1 MPADHSEGV
10 KAGPN
15 QNRQDGEDDMRPH
28 WLKPRQHLS
37 ASQDSAVCSIFE
49 ALAWMA
55 GFLFAQ
61 AIVLSAVLIILYTSS
76 FGFTWP
82 HQQEL
87 VNWILDTDLDRSFL
101 LIGTPVLGAVFLL
114 LPLIRW
120 REGRNYRERIGW
132 RTPTLDEFVISLA
145 TVCPIALIGNL
156 LYEVTNLWWQG
167 EEVVVWTSASAIR
180 QTSLEHLYSTFHGV
194 PYPILIVAMALAP
207 AFLEELVFRGVL
219 GRRLVGRYGVVTG
232 VLLSSICFAAVHGS
246 LPHAIATIPV
256 GILLHLLYLQTGT
269 IWVPVLVHFG
279 NNLLAVSLVH
289 FKLQQQPAVSPALVL
304 TMSVYLLMML
314 ALLSVRTHEWRVRNQ
329 QTTI

>member
-1 MPADHSEGV
+1 
-10 KAGPN
+10 
-15 QNRQDGEDDMRPH
+15 MRTN
-28 WLKPRQHLS
+28 WLTRRQHLPV
-37 ASQDSAVCSIFE
+37 SQDSAACSIFE

-61 AIVLSAVLIILYTSS
+61 AIALAAVLTILYTSS
-76 FGFTWP
+76 FGLIWP
-82 HQQEL
+82 NQKEL
-87 VNWILDTDLDRSFL
+87 VHWILDTNLDRSFL

-120 REGRNYRERIGW
+120 REGQNYRERIGW
-132 RTPTLDEFVISLA
+132 RTPTVDEFVISLA

-156 LYEVTNLWWQG
+156 LYEVTNLWWKG
-167 EEVVVWTSASAIR
+167 EEVIAWTSATAIQ

-207 AFLEELVFRGVL
+207 AFLEELIFRGVL
-219 GRRLVGRYGVVTG
+219 GRRLVGRYGVTAG
-232 VLLSSICFAAVHGS
+232 VLLSSTCFAAVHGS
-246 LPHAIATIPV
+246 LPHALATLPV

-289 FKLQQQPAVSPALVL
+289 FNLQQESTFSPTLVFS
-304 TMSVYLLMML
+304 MSLYLVMML
-314 ALLSVRTHEWRVRNQ
+314 ALLSVRTQEWQLRNQ
-329 QTTI
+329 QSTI